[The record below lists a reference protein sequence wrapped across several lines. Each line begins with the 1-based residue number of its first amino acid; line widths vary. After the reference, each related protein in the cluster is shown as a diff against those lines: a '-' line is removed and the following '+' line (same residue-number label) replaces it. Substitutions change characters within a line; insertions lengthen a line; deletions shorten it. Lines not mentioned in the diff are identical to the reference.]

1 MKQSYI
7 NEIKNYSFITAGS
20 IILAIGI
27 VVFFIPVQIAT
38 GGTPGIAIIL
48 HYITGMPTG
57 MLMTAVNI
65 PLLIAGFRM
74 LGKGFAVRTV
84 ITIVLS
90 SILIDLFSEVVK
102 LPQITESTMLATLY
116 GGDMCRCRG
125 RVDSER
131 ERLSRRFDNSSEAH
145 SRTHRDK
152 AGANHHVYRP
162 DNYHIIRFHI

>member
-116 GGDMCRCRG
+116 GGG
-125 RVDSER
+125 YVSVQGG
-131 ERLSRRFDNSSEAH
+131 S
-145 SRTHRDK
+145 
-152 AGANHHVYRP
+152 G
-162 DNYHIIRFHI
+162 